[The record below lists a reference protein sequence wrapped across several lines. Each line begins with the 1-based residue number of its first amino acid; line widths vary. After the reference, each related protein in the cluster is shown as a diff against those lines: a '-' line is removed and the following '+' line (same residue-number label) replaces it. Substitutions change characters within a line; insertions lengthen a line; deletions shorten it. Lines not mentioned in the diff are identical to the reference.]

1 MPRQAVSLKKNR
13 CGTMPVSNVSDNEH
27 TTASLGHSVEL
38 SVQNSVCEPI
48 PEFCQ
53 HPEEGTK
60 IASSVTG
67 QHSGDVLPNQP
78 LGAVALSNGAKDEHE
93 VATRVI
99 QSLSESGD
107 AETLA
112 GSSSDENIDICIRP
126 SLELGH
132 VAPVWDVGV
141 VVRQYG

>member
-13 CGTMPVSNVSDNEH
+13 CGTVPVSKMSDNEH
-27 TTASLGHSVEL
+27 TAASLGHSEEL
-38 SVQNSVCEPI
+38 SVQNSVGEPI

-60 IASSVTG
+60 IASSIG
-67 QHSGDVLPNQP
+67 RQDSGDVLPNQP
-78 LGAVALSNGAKDEHE
+78 LGAIAFSNGAKGEHE

-107 AETLA
+107 AE
-112 GSSSDENIDICIRP
+112 
-126 SLELGH
+126 
-132 VAPVWDVGV
+132 
-141 VVRQYG
+141 